1 MPCATSLVRRRGTTV
16 RYCAVCNKFGTT
28 SWHESKVRRLGATVS
43 YDGVVRRRGTTVL
56 YDGVGRRCDT
66 TVLYGWVH
74 QFDTTA
80 WYDCDGLIFKV
91 ILLQQLVIK
100 EYFMKIFP
108 RRLHTFR
115 VNPYTHV
122 SRAAVSQE
130 SLHSRE
136 SCSGVT

>member
-1 MPCATSLVRRRGTTV
+1 M
-16 RYCAVCNKFGTT
+16 CNKFG
-28 SWHESKVRRLGATVS
+28 
-43 YDGVVRRRGTTVL
+43 
-56 YDGVGRRCDT
+56 T
-66 TVLYGWVH
+66 TVLYGWVQ
-74 QFDTTA
+74 QFGTTA
-80 WYDCDGLIFKV
+80 WYDGVVRLHCDGLIFKV